1 MFVLGLAQVYH
12 QVELSTL
19 LTALADNINTISAL
33 DKSSMGRVRLVTQT
47 VAKIKEYVT
56 ALSKLDLSHQ
66 EFSLL
71 KIIAMFSS
79 EPVSVNAD
87 YYEAV
92 CDKALGELREL
103 TSKQETRYS
112 RLLLRLSPLRSLQQE
127 VLEEIFFG
135 GLIGNV
141 QIDTV
146 IPILLHMKHEELGQF
161 MEV

>member
-47 VAKIKEYVT
+47 VAKGRVQKILINTSIDQRIFPLSGWVGYRWSTKDYVGPLFYRGGIFEPFPKIKEYVT

-66 EFSLL
+66 EFALL

-92 CDKALGELREL
+92 CDK
-103 TSKQETRYS
+103 
-112 RLLLRLSPLRSLQQE
+112 
-127 VLEEIFFG
+127 V
-135 GLIGNV
+135 
-141 QIDTV
+141 
-146 IPILLHMKHEELGQF
+146 
-161 MEV
+161 